1 MSKDGIFDAREIN
14 IREKVGRLLG
24 IRDMNGLFVGR
35 LNRAV
40 SGFDAEDLSVGLA
53 DIVNH
58 GDLQH
63 DFTGNVG
70 RHVIFHRPKHRV
82 EDIVIERP
90 RECNRQLA
98 ALDTVRTEFSAIR
111 SGNHPVCKGISNSLG
126 KTKAV

>member
-1 MSKDGIFDAREIN
+1 
-14 IREKVGRLLG
+14 
-24 IRDMNGLFVGR
+24 MNGLFVGR

-70 RHVIFHRPKHRV
+70 RTSYFTAPS
-82 EDIVIERP
+82 
-90 RECNRQLA
+90 
-98 ALDTVRTEFSAIR
+98 TV
-111 SGNHPVCKGISNSLG
+111 L
-126 KTKAV
+126 KTS